1 MNLILFKKFLV
12 KFWSTWYS
20 FIQCAVKKWSIWL
33 YKLYLTFTD
42 YQILEVLVY
51 SSVQF
56 MSHFYLWRKM
66 GKGRHRFSRVKNFLT
81 SYTDIWK
88 YWSNLFTYT
97 NPPDGRVSVTRESK
111 RQKKKR
117 EKLNQKSGTS
127 FERREKILLVI
138 WTFNLQWKS
147 DYFRFSDR
155 KMLADKHR
163 DDFLLDFDT
172 GVDLKW
178 FEWTLEEVWNLVLTL
193 TINWT
198 VFNHQL
204 P

>member
-111 RQKKKR
+111 RQKKR

-127 FERREKILLVI
+127 FERREKYY
-138 WTFNLQWKS
+138 S
-147 DYFRFSDR
+147 
-155 KMLADKHR
+155 
-163 DDFLLDFDT
+163 
-172 GVDLKW
+172 W
-178 FEWTLEEVWNLVLTL
+178 FEHSIYSGKVIISVFQTEKCWP
-193 TINWT
+193 INIEMI
-198 VFNHQL
+198 FCSILIQGL
-204 P
+204 I